1 MKGRKANTGWLVLV
15 NVVYALAAIIGWP
28 IYLVLVAAR
37 KKYRHRLLERWGFL
51 PRRDP
56 GRMRFWVHAISVG
69 EVEAA
74 RTFVPALADAF
85 PDAEIVISTTTMTG
99 RERAARI
106 FPGREI
112 FYFPIDL
119 APCVASALTRIR
131 PTAIIQVES

>member
-1 MKGRKANTGWLVLV
+1 MKGRKANIGWLALV

-69 EVEAA
+69 EGWE
-74 RTFVPALADAF
+74 TLL
-85 PDAEIVISTTTMTG
+85 SG
-99 RERAARI
+99 RSEKCGG
-106 FPGREI
+106 GR
-112 FYFPIDL
+112 PW
-119 APCVASALTRIR
+119 
-131 PTAIIQVES
+131 